1 MSGWRLDTTHARSG
15 GFTLIEL
22 LVVIAIIAILA
33 AMLLPALGRSKYSAL
48 VTTCASDYRQW
59 GVMANVYASD
69 SNQGYLP
76 GFGIPLGYGANAWD
90 VGTNMVRVLAPDGMS
105 VPMWFCPVRP
115 KEFDEAN
122 AWSLANLRHTIGSAV
137 DLDDYLTHLYTEG
150 EAILNHDYWVKRPGG
165 PDPSGFYPYK
175 QPEFA
180 DSDAN
185 TFGWPYKTTDKSVS
199 RVPFISDEC
208 SSGYTTPATTNL
220 SDIVNTE
227 AHFYSGKF
235 TGVNAAYVDGHVES
249 RPRLIIQAQYMGD
262 SGRGVWFY

>member
-1 MSGWRLDTTHARSG
+1 MGGVLDTTHARSG

-137 DLDDYLTHLYTEG
+137 DLDDYLTHLYPEG
-150 EAILNHDYWVKRPGG
+150 EAILNHDYWVKRPGAG
-165 PDPSGFYPYK
+165 S
-175 QPEFA
+175 ERIL
-180 DSDAN
+180 
-185 TFGWPYKTTDKSVS
+185 SV
-199 RVPFISDEC
+199 
-208 SSGYTTPATTNL
+208 
-220 SDIVNTE
+220 
-227 AHFYSGKF
+227 
-235 TGVNAAYVDGHVES
+235 
-249 RPRLIIQAQYMGD
+249 
-262 SGRGVWFY
+262 